1 MQCILEKIILGTRTV
16 RGYANDWH
24 HIGVVIIMITDNTG
38 AVAVANSLLVRL
50 QLTEVVDTRVDDDI
64 TQFAFVALFSDD
76 AAAAVVVAVNV
87 VATTVVV
94 IVVVDYGSR

>member
-1 MQCILEKIILGTRTV
+1 MQCILEKIILGTWTV

-24 HIGVVIIMITDNTG
+24 HIGVVIMITGNTG
-38 AVAVANSLLVRL
+38 AVAVANSLLMRL
-50 QLTEVVDTRVDDDI
+50 QLAEVVDTRVDDDI

-76 AAAAVVVAVNV
+76 AATAVVVVVNV
-87 VATTVVV
+87 VATAVVV